1 MNGHRLTLKAV
12 PALRLDLRGV
22 LPEALAALGP
32 GEVERLP
39 IGCGRALQPLAD
51 WFDIEPF
58 EADEPT
64 LHLHGDRAGLARV
77 DHIGE
82 DLGGGRLVVH
92 GDAGDHLGSGMR
104 GGELQVRGAARD
116 LAGCELAGGRLR
128 IDGDVGAACGS
139 ARPGNL
145 DGMRG
150 GLLLVGGSAGER
162 LADRMRRGTLIV
174 AGDVGEHAASR
185 LVAGTLVIGGALR
198 GRHAGWGQRRG
209 SVVWL
214 DAAAARHWHGAPPPG
229 YVPAQ
234 ADAPVAWAL
243 MARDL
248 LRIGADIAAS
258 PDAAPGWATLAARL
272 AALPS
277 RPAPAR
283 LLGDIGVDGLGEWLL
298 PTG

>member
-1 MNGHRLTLKAV
+1 MKGHRLDLKAV

-22 LPEALAALGP
+22 LPMALAALSP
-32 GEVERLP
+32 DEIAHLP
-39 IGCGRALQPLAD
+39 VGHGRSLQALGD
-51 WFDIEPF
+51 WFRIEPF
-58 EADEPT
+58 EADAPT
-64 LHLHGDRAGLARV
+64 LHLHGDAAALARC

-82 DLGGGRLVVH
+82 GMGGGLLMVH
-92 GDAGDHLGSGMR
+92 GDAGDHVGSGMG
-104 GGELQVRGAARD
+104 GGELRVLGSARD
-116 LAGCELAGGRLR
+116 LAGCELAGGLLR

-139 ARPGNL
+139 PRPGQL

-209 SVVWL
+209 SVIWL
-214 DAAAARHWHGAPPPG
+214 DADQAGRWQDSPPTG
-229 YVPAQ
+229 YVAAQ

-243 MARDL
+243 LARDL
-248 LRIGADIAAS
+248 RRLGAEVAAS
-258 PDAAPGWATLAARL
+258 ADVAPGWSTLAARL

-277 RPAPAR
+277 LPAPPR
-283 LLGDIGVDGLGEWLL
+283 LLGDIGVDGRGEWLL
-298 PTG
+298 PSG

>member
-1 MNGHRLTLKAV
+1 MNGHRLQLKAT

-22 LPEALAALGP
+22 LPAALATLSVDQIA
-32 GEVERLP
+32 RLP
-39 IGCGRALQPLAD
+39 VGHGRALQALGE
-51 WFDIEPF
+51 WFRIEPF
-58 EADEPT
+58 EAAAPT
-64 LHLHGDRAGLARV
+64 LHLHGDAAALARC

-82 DLGGGRLVVH
+82 GMAGGLLLVH
-92 GDAGDHLGSGMR
+92 GDAGDHVGSGMS
-104 GGELQVRGAARD
+104 GGELRVLGSARD
-116 LAGCELAGGRLR
+116 LAGCELAGGLLC

-139 ARPGNL
+139 PRPGEL

-150 GLLLVGGSAGER
+150 GLLLVGGTAGER

-214 DAAAARHWHGAPPPG
+214 DADQARRWLASPPLG
-229 YVPAQ
+229 YVTAQ
-234 ADAPVAWAL
+234 AEAPVAWAL
-243 MARDL
+243 LARDL
-248 LRIGADIAAS
+248 RRIGAEAAAK
-258 PDAAPGWATLAARL
+258 PDAAPGWAPLAARL
-272 AALPS
+272 AALPLHV
-277 RPAPAR
+277 APSR
-283 LLGDIGVDGLGEWLL
+283 LLGDVGVDGLGEWLL